1 MSFNNVDVYI
11 KLFHTRYTC
20 IYKSISLSLSY
31 ILEDKIYMFET

>member
-20 IYKSISLSLSY
+20 IYKSISLSY